1 LHRAEDHAADKPG
14 DSAGIVRAPA
24 TVDRRRP
31 TVARFRFQPDPR
43 RLRTLLAE
51 VDVGLDPRDSV
62 LRRNVRLLVG
72 EIVARLLT
80 ASPRTAVELELE
92 VKADSVR
99 IDIRQAGDQGSDFW
113 DALDRAVFSDLTSA
127 WGRDRRVG
135 GGVWFEIAAPGR
147 VPARHRDQS
156 TGLRLSPRSLQR

>member
-1 LHRAEDHAADKPG
+1 MHRAEDHAADKPG
-14 DSAGIVRAPA
+14 DGVVIVRAPA
-24 TVDRRRP
+24 TADRRRP

-51 VDVGLDPRDSV
+51 LEVALDPGDSV

-80 ASPRTAVELELE
+80 ASPRTAVELDLE

-99 IDIRQAGDQGSDFW
+99 IDIRQAGNQRSEFW
-113 DALDRAVFSDLTSA
+113 DALDSAVFSDLTSA
-127 WGRDRRVG
+127 WGRDRRAG
-135 GGVWFEIAAPGR
+135 GGVWFEIAARGRMPG
-147 VPARHRDQS
+147 PAQ
-156 TGLRLSPRSLQR
+156 